1 MTFTPYWLE
10 TAPSGPDRSQ
20 TEIEG
25 QADVAVVGAGLT
37 GTSAALHLARK
48 GANVAVL
55 EHRTVGWGASG
66 RNGGMSEPFT
76 PDWRDSVV
84 LDAIPS
90 GFLADRWRRV
100 TGGRTFPVCNPA
112 TEEVIARVA
121 DCSAEDAITA
131 LDAAASAAEDWAFTS
146 PRERATL
153 LHRLAEV
160 MLDDREPL
168 ARLLSL
174 EVGKTMAD
182 GRGEVDEAVDYVRWY
197 AEEAVRP
204 HGRSTVTPNGQSH
217 ILTVA
222 EPVGPCLLI
231 TPWNEP
237 LAMAARKVAAAL
249 AAGCTAVLKPAELAP
264 LSSLLFAQMAHDAG
278 VPPGV
283 LTVVTSSDPS
293 RVTMP
298 LLSDP
303 RLRKLSFTGSTP
315 VGRLLQEKSGR
326 RVLRTSMELGGNAPF
341 LVFDDADLDLAV
353 REAMIAKMR
362 LGGQSYVAANR
373 FLVQDGIADRF
384 VAALAAQ
391 MAAIRVGSPL
401 SKDVDLGPLAD
412 RRAAEN
418 VRRLV
423 EDAILKGAI
432 LVAEA
437 KIPEGPG
444 HYVPPTVLDHVPADA
459 AIMDEEVFG
468 PVAAIRRF
476 STEAEALAAAN
487 DTEHGLAAYLMTAD
501 FDRAR
506 RIAGRLQAGMVGL
519 NRGLLSGAGAR
530 FGGVKQSG
538 PGREG
543 GPEGLQ
549 EYQQS
554 KYLSLPE
561 FHS

>member
-1 MTFTPYWLE
+1 MKFPPNWIDIVRAE
-10 TAPSGPDRSQ
+10 PDRLHA
-20 TEIEG
+20 EIEG
-25 QADVAVVGAGLT
+25 QVDAALVGAGLR
-37 GTSAALHLARK
+37 GTSAALHLVGK
-48 GANVAVL
+48 GANVAVP
-55 EHRTVGWGASG
+55 EGHTVCCGAWS
-66 RNGGMSEPFT
+66 RNGGEPFT
-76 PDWRDSVV
+76 PAWHDSVV
-84 LDAIPS
+84 LDVIPS
-90 GFLADRWRRV
+90 GFLADGWRPA
-100 TGGRTFPVCNPA
+100 TGGRTFPVWNPA

-121 DCSAEDAITA
+121 DCSAEDAVTA
-131 LDAAASAAEDWAFTS
+131 LDAAASAADDWAFTS
-146 PRERATL
+146 PRERATV

-168 ARLLSL
+168 ARLLCL

-182 GRGEVDEAVDYVRWY
+182 GRREVDYAADYVRWY

-204 HGRSTVTPNGQSH
+204 HGRSTVAPDGQSH

-231 TPWNEP
+231 TPWNLP
-237 LAMAARKVAAAL
+237 LAMAARKVAPAL
-249 AAGCTAVLKPAELAP
+249 AAGCTAVLKPAELTP
-264 LSSLLFAQMAHDAG
+264 LSSLLFAEMARDAG
-278 VPPGV
+278 VPAGV

-293 RVTMP
+293 RVTTP

-315 VGRLLQEKSGR
+315 VGRLLLEQSGR

-362 LGGQSYVAANR
+362 LGGQSCVAANR

-384 VAALAAQ
+384 VAALAEQ

-412 RRAAEN
+412 RRAAEK
-418 VRRLV
+418 VRHLV
-423 EDAILKGAI
+423 EDALMKGAV

-437 KIPEGPG
+437 KTPEGPG
-444 HYVPPTVLDHVPADA
+444 HYVPAMVLDHVPADA

-476 STEAEALAAAN
+476 STEAEAVAAAN
-487 DTEHGLAAYLMTAD
+487 DTEHGLAAYLITAD
-501 FDRAR
+501 LDRAR
-506 RIAGRLQAGMVGL
+506 RVAGRLQTGMVGL
-519 NRGLLSGAGAR
+519 NRGLISDVAAP

-538 PGREG
+538 LGREG
-543 GPEGLQ
+543 GPEGLR
-549 EYQQS
+549 EYQQFKS
-554 KYLSLPE
+554 LSLPG
-561 FHS
+561 FHN

>member
-1 MTFTPYWLE
+1 MQFPAYLVDIVR
-10 TAPSGPDRSQ
+10 AAPDRAR

-25 QADVAVVGAGLT
+25 QVDGAVAGASLT
-37 GTSAALHLARK
+37 RTSAALHLVGK
-48 GANVAVL
+48 VANLAMP
-55 EHRTVGWGASG
+55 EGHTVGCGASS
-66 RNGGMSEPFT
+66 RNGGEPFT
-76 PDWRDSVV
+76 PAWRDSVV
-84 LDAIPS
+84 LDVIPS
-90 GFLADRWRRV
+90 GFLADRWRPA
-100 TGGRTFPVCNPA
+100 TGGRTFPVWNPA

-121 DCSAEDAITA
+121 DCSAADAITA
-131 LDAAASAAEDWAFTS
+131 LDAAASAAPDWAFTS

-153 LHRLAEV
+153 LHRLAEL
-160 MLDDREPL
+160 MLEDREPL
-168 ARLLSL
+168 ARLLCL
-174 EVGKTMAD
+174 EVGRTMSD
-182 GRGEVDEAVDYVRWY
+182 GRREVDY
-197 AEEAVRP
+197 AAECVHSYADEAVRP
-204 HGRSTVTPNGQSH
+204 HGCNTVAPDGQSH

-231 TPWNEP
+231 TPRNVP

-249 AAGCTAVLKPAELAP
+249 AAGCTAVLKPAELTP
-264 LSSLLFAQMAHDAG
+264 LSSLLFAEMAREAG

-293 RVTMP
+293 RVAMP

-315 VGRLLQEKSGR
+315 VGRLLLEHSGR

-362 LGGQSYVAANR
+362 LGGQSCVAANR

-384 VAALAAQ
+384 VAALAER
-391 MAAIRVGSPL
+391 MAAIRVGTPL
-401 SKDVDLGPLAD
+401 SENVDLGPLAD
-412 RRAAEN
+412 RRAAEK

-423 EDAILKGAI
+423 EDALAKGAV
-432 LVAEA
+432 LVVEA
-437 KIPEGPG
+437 KTPEGPG
-444 HYVPPTVLDHVPADA
+444 HYVPVTVLDHVPADA

-476 STEAEALAAAN
+476 STEAEAVAAAN
-487 DTEHGLAAYLMTAD
+487 DTDHGLAAYLITAD
-501 FDRAR
+501 LDRAR
-506 RIAGRLQAGMVGL
+506 RVAGRLQTGMVGL
-519 NRGLLSGAGAR
+519 NRGLISDVAAP

-538 PGREG
+538 LGREG

-549 EYQQS
+549 EYQQF
-554 KYLSLPE
+554 K
-561 FHS
+561 

>member
-1 MTFTPYWLE
+1 MKFPPGWIDIVGAE
-10 TAPSGPDRSQ
+10 PDRSD

-25 QADVAVVGAGLT
+25 QVEAVLVGAGLR
-37 GTSAALHLARK
+37 GSSAALHLVGE
-48 GANVAVL
+48 GAGVAVA
-55 EHRTVGWGASG
+55 EGHTVCCGGASS
-66 RNGGMSEPFT
+66 RNGGEPFT
-76 PDWRDSVV
+76 PAWYDSVV
-84 LDAIPS
+84 LDTIPG
-90 GFLADRWRRV
+90 GFLADRWRPA

-121 DCSAEDAITA
+121 DCSAEDAVTA
-131 LDAAASAAEDWAFTS
+131 LDAAAGAAEDWAFTS
-146 PRERATL
+146 PRERARV

-160 MLDDREPL
+160 MSDDREPL
-168 ARLLSL
+168 ARLLCL
-174 EVGKTMAD
+174 EVGKTMAE
-182 GRGEVDEAVDYVRWY
+182 GRREVDYAADYVRWY

-204 HGRSTVTPNGQSH
+204 HGRSTVAPDGQSH

-231 TPWNEP
+231 TPWNVP

-264 LSSLLFAQMAHDAG
+264 LSSLLFAEMAREAG
-278 VPPGV
+278 LPAGV
-283 LTVVTSSDPS
+283 LTVVTSSDPG

-315 VGRLLQEKSGR
+315 VGRLLLEQSGR

-353 REAMIAKMR
+353 REAMVAKMR
-362 LGGQSYVAANR
+362 LGGQSCVAANR

-384 VAALAAQ
+384 VAALAGR

-401 SKDVDLGPLAD
+401 STDVDLGPLAD
-412 RRAAEN
+412 RRAVAK

-423 EDAILKGAI
+423 EDALAKGAV

-437 KIPEGPG
+437 KTPQGPG
-444 HYVPPTVLDHVPADA
+444 HYVPATVLDHVPADA
-459 AIMDEEVFG
+459 AILHEEVFG

-476 STEAEALAAAN
+476 STEAQAVAAAN
-487 DTEHGLAAYLMTAD
+487 DTEHGLAAYLITAD
-501 FDRAR
+501 LDRAHR
-506 RIAGRLQAGMVGL
+506 VAGRLQTGMVGL
-519 NRGLLSGAGAR
+519 NRGLISDVAAP

-538 PGREG
+538 LGREG

-549 EYQQS
+549 EYQQF
-554 KYLSLPE
+554 KYLSMPG
-561 FHS
+561 FHN

>member
-1 MTFTPYWLE
+1 MKFPPGWVDIVR
-10 TAPSGPDRSQ
+10 AAPDRSD

-25 QADVAVVGAGLT
+25 QVDAGVAGAGLT
-37 GTSAALHLARK
+37 GTSAGLRQVGKRANLAVPQ
-48 GANVAVL
+48 G
-55 EHRTVGWGASG
+55 HTVGCGAWS
-66 RNGGMSEPFT
+66 RNGGEPFT
-76 PDWRDSVV
+76 PDWYDSVV

-90 GFLADRWRRV
+90 GFLADGWRPA
-100 TGGRTFPVCNPA
+100 TGGRTFPVWNPA
-112 TEEVIARVA
+112 TEKVIARVA
-121 DCSAEDAITA
+121 DCSAEDAVTA
-131 LDAAASAAEDWAFTS
+131 LDAAASAADDWAFTS
-146 PRERATL
+146 PRERATV

-160 MLDDREPL
+160 MIDDREPL
-168 ARLLSL
+168 ARLLCL
-174 EVGKTMAD
+174 EVGKTIAD
-182 GRGEVDEAVDYVRWY
+182 GRREVDYAADYVGWY

-204 HGRSTVTPNGQSH
+204 HGRSTVAPDGQSH

-231 TPWNEP
+231 TPWNLP

-249 AAGCTAVLKPAELAP
+249 AAGCTAVLKPAELTP
-264 LSSLLFAQMAHDAG
+264 LSSLLFAEMAREAG
-278 VPPGV
+278 VPAGV

-315 VGRLLQEKSGR
+315 VGRLLLEKSGR
-326 RVLRTSMELGGNAPF
+326 RVLRNSMELGGNAPF

-362 LGGQSYVAANR
+362 LGGQSCVAANR

-384 VAALAAQ
+384 VAALAER

-401 SKDVDLGPLAD
+401 SENVDLGPLAD
-412 RRAAEN
+412 RAAAEK

-423 EDAILKGAI
+423 KDALAKGAV

-437 KIPEGPG
+437 KTPEGPG
-444 HYVPPTVLDHVPADA
+444 HYVPATVLDHVPADA

-476 STEAEALAAAN
+476 STEAEAVAAAN
-487 DTEHGLAAYLMTAD
+487 DTEHGLAAYLITAD
-501 FDRAR
+501 LDRAR
-506 RIAGRLQAGMVGL
+506 RVAGRLQTRMVGL
-519 NRGLLSGAGAR
+519 NRGLISDVAAP
-530 FGGVKQSG
+530 FGGDEQSG
-538 PGREG
+538 LGREG

-549 EYQQS
+549 EYQQL
-554 KYLSLPE
+554 KYLSLPG